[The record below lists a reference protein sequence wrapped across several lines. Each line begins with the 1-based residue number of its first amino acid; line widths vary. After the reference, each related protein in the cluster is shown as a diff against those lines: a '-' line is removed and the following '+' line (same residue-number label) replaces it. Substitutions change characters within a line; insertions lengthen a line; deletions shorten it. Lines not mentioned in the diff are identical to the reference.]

1 MRRIKPI
8 GHEEQL
14 PVVDHLDEL
23 RSRLIVVGAA
33 FLVAFGLTTWQSDL
47 VLEILNAPL
56 PGNLEP
62 ITLGPSEPFITTL
75 KSAGYAAVLLVLPIF
90 LYEVYAFVVP
100 ALKPREQVVVKP
112 LVLAVP
118 ILFISGVAFCYL
130 VVLTPALEF
139 LLSFNSSEFNTQ
151 VRASDYYDFATM
163 TMIAMG
169 IGFQV
174 PVGVLALTRLG
185 VVNADKLRRSRRYA
199 VLAIA
204 VLAALLPTLDPVTLL
219 LEMVPLLLLYE
230 LSIQV
235 ARFFTPR
242 VDADA
247 RPFASVP

>member
-8 GHEEQL
+8 AHEEQL

-75 KSAGYAAVLLVLPIF
+75 KSAGYAAVLLVLPIL
-90 LYEVYAFVVP
+90 LYEAYAFVVP
-100 ALKPREQVVVKP
+100 AFRPHERRVVAP
-112 LVLAVP
+112 LVAMVP
-118 ILFISGVAFCYL
+118 ILFIGGVAFCYL
-130 VVLTPALEF
+130 VVLTPALDF
-139 LLSFNSSEFNTQ
+139 LLNFNASEFNTQ
-151 VRASDYYDFATM
+151 LRASDYYDFATM

-169 IGFQV
+169 LGFQV
-174 PVGVLALTRLG
+174 PVGILALTRLG
-185 VVNADKLRRSRRYA
+185 VLDVDKLRRNRRYA

-204 VLAALLPTLDPVTLL
+204 VIAALLPTLDPVTLA

-230 LSIQV
+230 LSV
-235 ARFFTPR
+235 HLARLFAPR
-242 VDADA
+242 VGRDSI
-247 RPFASVP
+247 PST

>member
-1 MRRIKPI
+1 M
-8 GHEEQL
+8 
-14 PVVDHLDEL
+14 
-23 RSRLIVVGAA
+23 
-33 FLVAFGLTTWQSDL
+33 
-47 VLEILNAPL
+47 
-56 PGNLEP
+56 
-62 ITLGPSEPFITTL
+62 
-75 KSAGYAAVLLVLPIF
+75 
-90 LYEVYAFVVP
+90 
-100 ALKPREQVVVKP
+100 VKP